1 MKLKISLLTMLLLI
15 AVWLN
20 YFVNA
25 RENVNL
31 SHRLTSF
38 KKMARELDVED
49 PDLLHV
55 IRREPEGDNWHVHV
69 PEGKRYQMLVV
80 VAGYLPDKGQFPD
93 TVTGCIDLIHG
104 DKEIVLKRR
113 KEIEI
118 LVDGEQRFACK
129 NTLRGNPS
137 ETNFIDECV
146 SFADDEK
153 AILEKTG
160 YKHTTSSSANGESVR
175 KGGIQIWIEKMDPAK
190 QYEIMPPGEASLSHS
205 PRWKVDIKTGK
216 MIKNF

>member
-1 MKLKISLLTMLLLI
+1 MKLKISLLTMLLLIAVI

-69 PEGKRYQMLVV
+69 PEGKRYQMLS
-80 VAGYLPDKGQFPD
+80 
-93 TVTGCIDLIHG
+93 LIH
-104 DKEIVLKRR
+104 I
-113 KEIEI
+113 
-118 LVDGEQRFACK
+118 
-129 NTLRGNPS
+129 
-137 ETNFIDECV
+137 
-146 SFADDEK
+146 
-153 AILEKTG
+153 
-160 YKHTTSSSANGESVR
+160 
-175 KGGIQIWIEKMDPAK
+175 
-190 QYEIMPPGEASLSHS
+190 
-205 PRWKVDIKTGK
+205 
-216 MIKNF
+216 